1 MIYLLT
7 ALILFLMPGCKE
19 ATPAVQPS
27 PPIVQTPALLPTQIP
42 RSVLKY
48 RNGLIREVRYHW
60 GLNQSPSVFFAQ
72 VHQESAW
79 RADAHSAYAA
89 GLTQFTPDTAEWIQS
104 LYPADL
110 TEFCANRSGCPLDA
124 GWAIR
129 AMVLYDRRLWDG
141 FAHSIDDHRWAFA
154 LASYNGGLGWI
165 QRERAQAQKRH
176 IDPEF
181 WFGAV
186 EAVCLRAQWA
196 CAENRQYP
204 RRILFVWRPVYEGWL
219 S

>member
-1 MIYLLT
+1 MS
-7 ALILFLMPGCKE
+7 GCKD
-19 ATPAVQPS
+19 ATPAVKPTLAVVPKS
-27 PPIVQTPALLPTQIP
+27 PPPTVPLPSQIP
-42 RSVLKY
+42 LNVLKY
-48 RNGLIREVRYHW
+48 RNALIREIRYTW
-60 GLNQSPSVFFAQ
+60 GLNQDQSVFFAQ
-72 VHQESAW
+72 VHQESTW
-79 RADAHSAYAA
+79 KADAQSVYAA
-89 GLTQFTPDTAEWIQS
+89 GLTQFTPDTAEWIQG

-110 TEFCANRSGCPLDA
+110 TEFCPNRAGCPLDA
-124 GWAIR
+124 GWALR
-129 AMVLYDRRLWDG
+129 AMVLYDKRLWDG
-141 FAHSIDDHRWAFA
+141 FPHSIDDHRWAFA

-165 QRERAQAQKRH
+165 QRERTEARKRK

-196 CAENRQYP
+196 CTENRQYP